1 MTERSSTVKFDFL
14 DAGKTYIATIY
25 ADGKTADY
33 KTNPQSYEIKKVLV
47 NKSSKLV
54 QRSVVAGGFA
64 ISVMETTDVNELKG
78 LKFLK

>member
-1 MTERSSTVKFDFL
+1 MTNSGR
-14 DAGKTYIATIY
+14 
-25 ADGKTADY
+25 

-64 ISVMETTDVNELKG
+64 ISVMEAADVNELKS